1 MSFKNMKPN
10 LFLKLLCLLSLKT
23 FYMKIYLTYNKL
35 CKF

>member
-10 LFLKLLCLLSLKT
+10 LFLKLLCLLCLEA

-35 CKF
+35 YKS